1 MLSGDSLS
9 SRSVSL
15 HLVLKGSH
23 RGCWRAS
30 VSLARVFRR
39 SVVGR
44 RHRLCTLGMILV
56 VGLVSMSLQIYM
68 RRWRRKAGTAPD
80 QILLQ
85 RQGVFAQ
92 GMVFTLDGLEGLV
105 EGVEFS
111 YLGFQ
116 SFDVALLPLAKRSL
130 DSKVLAN
137 RPLRFM

>member
-1 MLSGDSLS
+1 
-9 SRSVSL
+9 
-15 HLVLKGSH
+15 
-23 RGCWRAS
+23 
-30 VSLARVFRR
+30 
-39 SVVGR
+39 
-44 RHRLCTLGMILV
+44 MIWG

-68 RRWRRKAGTAPD
+68 RRRWRKGSTAPD

-105 EGVEFS
+105 QGVEFS
-111 YLGFQ
+111 YLGFE
-116 SFDVALLPLAKRSL
+116 SFDVALFPLAKRSL